1 MTWLERN
8 HYSFDE
14 AWEHVDF
21 QLIAVY
27 DVVAAPD
34 WEISVLSQPNGEL
47 WLVREGRCRITL
59 GRRRV
64 VAEAGDAVILTAGE
78 RRVTTNIGGSPLSI
92 VGFSCRATLLELV
105 DFLALLDLPLRWP
118 QAAPRLGELLNGIV
132 EERRAGR
139 FAYPLA
145 AHGLAQMALVEVLR
159 AVETRTSNNTIA
171 KRRLGERLRAV
182 QSSDIAAALTFVAG
196 HFEEPL
202 DVPAL
207 AAAAC
212 LSPKHFS
219 RKFKT
224 ALHLTPM
231 EYLRNYRLRHAQD
244 MLTSSDATVSQ
255 IAWKCGFA
263 DPAHFSRAFKQQYGV
278 SPLIFRHSFRSLVA
292 KDEHSHPSSSRK

>member
-1 MTWLERN
+1 
-8 HYSFDE
+8 
-14 AWEHVDF
+14 
-21 QLIAVY
+21 
-27 DVVAAPD
+27 
-34 WEISVLSQPNGEL
+34 
-47 WLVREGRCRITL
+47 
-59 GRRRV
+59 
-64 VAEAGDAVILTAGE
+64 
-78 RRVTTNIGGSPLSI
+78 
-92 VGFSCRATLLELV
+92 
-105 DFLALLDLPLRWP
+105 
-118 QAAPRLGELLNGIV
+118 
-132 EERRAGR
+132 
-139 FAYPLA
+139 
-145 AHGLAQMALVEVLR
+145 
-159 AVETRTSNNTIA
+159 
-171 KRRLGERLRAV
+171 
-182 QSSDIAAALTFVAG
+182 VAG

-278 SPLIFRHSFRSLVA
+278 SPLIFRDSFRSLVA
-292 KDEHSHPSSSRK
+292 QDEHSHPSSSRK